1 MSVTI
6 NDLDREVRRALK
18 IGPGGAMP
26 ASTSLTEIANLAGEE
41 MVNAHEWSWLG
52 SAKTQLTIP
61 ANAEQV
67 DLPAN
72 CAKVTN
78 VAVASS
84 IFGDA
89 HKRSL
94 GQLQRLRENGIPLSP
109 TFDIY
114 WATEQSRTSSSVVMQ
129 LEVWPSKTTERA
141 NFLDVYY
148 DEGWSAVTTDS
159 TSAVMP
165 PWMHGLYYMFLR
177 AIALGWLDDDRGDQ
191 DDRIEKIMRS
201 ARFANAVDRDARMDD
216 DLGPMVNTALHR
228 PPSEDGWQYGYRYGE
243 GSIG

>member
-1 MSVTI
+1 MTLTI
-6 NDLDREVRRALK
+6 DDVERELRRALK
-18 IGPGGAMP
+18 VGEGPFP
-26 ASTSLTEIANLAGEE
+26 SSVSVSEIANLAGEE
-41 MVNAHEWSWLG
+41 MVNANEWGYLG
-52 SAKTQLTIP
+52 SEKAQLTIP

-67 DLPAN
+67 DLPAD

-109 TFDIY
+109 TFDVY
-114 WATEQSRTSSSVVMQ
+114 WATEQSRTSTNVVMQ
-129 LEVWPSKTTERA
+129 LEVWPSKTTERT

-148 DEGWSAVTTDS
+148 DVGWSIVTSES
-159 TSAVMP
+159 TNLVMP
-165 PWMHGLYYMFLR
+165 SWLHGVYYMFLR
-177 AIALGWLDDDRGDQ
+177 AVAKGWLEDDTADQ
-191 DDRIEKIMRS
+191 DDRIEKILRS
-201 ARFANAVDRDARMDD
+201 QRFANAVDRDARMDD
-216 DLGPMVNTALHR
+216 LLGPMSNTALGV
-228 PPSEDGWQYGYRYGE
+228 PPSDEGWQYGYRYGE